1 MTSSNSVPF
10 QETSDEIW
18 DKKYRLKTFEGIALE
33 NSREDTFW
41 RVAKALASVEK
52 EAVREDWQKKFYW
65 ALLNGATPGGRI
77 LANAGAEE
85 YKPRTSLINCLAGE
99 TRVLIKDKGLVPICE
114 IVGKEVFVLNANKN
128 WSKVIFKSYGNQ
140 DLYGINFRY
149 ADKKNITTVWAT
161 KNHRWIL
168 ENGRIITTEYWLT
181 GGKVSGHTKIKN
193 CLPEF
198 TIKKNLDFL
207 EGLLHGAVYGDG
219 SRYVYPNYINY
230 VLPLIGSKIEL
241 QEYLDIIID
250 QKAHNLSLQNK
261 EAIKYN
267 KIRRSANL
275 KQLPNDVNNDY
286 LQGFFAGI
294 IATDG
299 SVVNTKGESAKIK
312 IEGNEQ
318 LIKFLESKANLL
330 GIAVMVVRKCANKG
344 DFTNYGKRNNDLWQI
359 SFQSGT
365 FNKELFLRSD
375 QKELFKVS
383 ENALAR
389 STVWSYVGNSNI
401 IRKNEE
407 VFCCEELETQ
417 SFVIE
422 NGLLTGNC
430 VLSKKIEDSIEGI
443 GQALKEAGVTL
454 STGSGIGYNFST
466 LRPKGAFINGVGAI
480 TSGALS
486 YMDVFDALCKTISSA
501 GGRRGAQMGVLH
513 DWHPDL
519 EDFIKAKREDGRLRH
534 FNLSI
539 AISNDFMKAVKQDE
553 DWDLVF
559 PIKRRE
565 FSFYVL
571 KEGVLLKDPYKIVL
585 QNIKNPEEEI
595 FCKWCAVEYSDNTNE
610 LLFNDEKRVLC
621 KVYKTVKARYLW
633 DLIMRSAY
641 EYSEPGILFLE
652 RINDDNPLWFAE
664 DLIATNPCGEVP
676 LPQYGACLLGS
687 VNLTKFVENPF
698 TDIATFNWEHFASVI
713 KIFCRMLDNVVEVN
727 GLPLV
732 EQQQEILRK
741 RRHGMGVY
749 GLGSALCML
758 RMHMGTIQALNF
770 TDDILRTIQEIGI
783 AVGIELAKEK
793 GPAPVFEERTL
804 VDEAFLIKAKKHLD
818 DATYS
823 ELLGYK
829 NLEISNKDLYQYS
842 KYVTDQQHR
851 TDICVYGLRYS
862 HHTSIAPTGTMSLA
876 IGNNVDSG
884 IEPAFSHSYI
894 RNVTEQGRNTR
905 RPVEVMS
912 YEYLAYKTL
921 IDKDITIDKLPDYF
935 VSSDTLTWKQH
946 LDIQCVAQKYVDQSI
961 SKTINLPTEIPFE
974 EFKEVY
980 QYAFDNGAKGTTVYR
995 YNPETLQGVLQTKKD
1010 LDNTFY
1016 NINFENG
1023 EVLTLSGSTS
1033 IEYEGEVTSVASL
1046 YDSLKEGMYGKW

>member
-41 RVAKALASVEK
+41 RVAKALSRVEK
-52 EAVREDWQKKFYW
+52 EALREDWQKKFYW

-85 YKPRTSLINCLAGE
+85 YKPRTSLINCFAGE
-99 TRVLIKDKGLVPICE
+99 TPVLTKNGCFTIRSLAEGN
-114 IVGKEVFVLNANKN
+114 KEVEVLNAKGNWVKVLFKN
-128 WSKVIFKSYGNQ
+128 YGFQPIVSLVFEDDQQVPYSVRATFGHEWLLADGKKVTTRELILATENVPIMTVQGLDKKWKFLAKRGFYDQ
-140 DLYGINFRY
+140 DLE
-149 ADKKNITTVWAT
+149 TVT
-161 KNHRWIL
+161 
-168 ENGRIITTEYWLT
+168 
-181 GGKVSGHTKIKN
+181 
-193 CLPEF
+193 
-198 TIKKNLDFL
+198 
-207 EGLLHGAVYGDG
+207 
-219 SRYVYPNYINY
+219 
-230 VLPLIGSKIEL
+230 
-241 QEYLDIIID
+241 
-250 QKAHNLSLQNK
+250 
-261 EAIKYN
+261 
-267 KIRRSANL
+267 
-275 KQLPNDVNNDY
+275 
-286 LQGFFAGI
+286 
-294 IATDG
+294 
-299 SVVNTKGESAKIK
+299 
-312 IEGNEQ
+312 
-318 LIKFLESKANLL
+318 
-330 GIAVMVVRKCANKG
+330 
-344 DFTNYGKRNNDLWQI
+344 
-359 SFQSGT
+359 
-365 FNKELFLRSD
+365 
-375 QKELFKVS
+375 
-383 ENALAR
+383 
-389 STVWSYVGNSNI
+389 
-401 IRKNEE
+401 E
-407 VFCCEELETQ
+407 VFCCEEPETNT
-417 SFVIE
+417 FCIL
-422 NGLLTGNC
+422 NGLLTSNC

-553 DWDLVF
+553 NWDLVF
-559 PIKRRE
+559 PIKRKE
-565 FSFYVL
+565 FSFYAL
-571 KEGVLLKDPYKIVL
+571 KEGDLLKDPYKIVL
-585 QNIKNPEEEI
+585 QNIKNQKEEI
-595 FCKWCAVEYSDNTNE
+595 FCKWCEIEYSDNIDE

-652 RINDDNPLWFAE
+652 RINDYNPLWFAE

-698 TDIATFNWEHFASVI
+698 TDTATFNWERFAKVVR
-713 KIFCRMLDNVVEVN
+713 IFCRMLDNVVESN

-732 EQQQEILRK
+732 EQQQEILYK

-758 RMHMGTIQALNF
+758 KIHMGSPQACNF
-770 TDDILRTIQEIGI
+770 TDEVLKNIQEIGI
-783 AVGIELAKEK
+783 KVGIELAKEK
-793 GPAPVFEERTL
+793 GPAPIFEDTTF
-804 VDEAFLIKAKKHLD
+804 VDEAFLAKAKKHLD
-818 DATYS
+818 DKEYTNLCTYKG
-823 ELLGYK
+823 LTV
-829 NLEISNKDLYQYS
+829 SNKYLYQFS
-842 KYVTDQQHR
+842 KYVTDQQHK
-851 TDICVYGLRYS
+851 TDISIYGIRYS

-935 VSSDTLTWKQH
+935 VSSDALTWKQH

-980 QYAFDNGAKGTTVYR
+980 QYAFDNGAKGNTVYR

-1023 EVLTLSGSTS
+1023 EILTLSGSTS